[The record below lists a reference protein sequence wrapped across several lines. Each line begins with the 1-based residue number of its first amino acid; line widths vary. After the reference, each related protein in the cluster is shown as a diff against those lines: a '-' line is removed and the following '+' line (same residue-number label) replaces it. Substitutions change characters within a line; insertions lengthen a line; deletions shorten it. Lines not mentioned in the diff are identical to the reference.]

1 MHRNVLTT
9 LLPVLQVNASASGIK
24 CQICHV
30 VFLNQSAIT
39 DHYNSEHSGLAIA
52 HYAQRGQGAHAC
64 DVCDKRYTTKQ
75 SLQRHMATVHAVGE
89 AQTFKCDVCSREF
102 NVKSNLTAHIKRM
115 HNS

>member
-1 MHRNVLTT
+1 MHGIVLTT
-9 LLPVLQVNASASGIK
+9 LLPVLQAKASGIK

-39 DHYNSEHSGLAIA
+39 DHYNSEHKGLAIA

-75 SLQRHMATVHAVGE
+75 SLQRHRATVHAVGE
-89 AQTFKCDVCSREF
+89 ALTFKCDVCSREF
-102 NVKSNLTAHIKRM
+102 NVKSNLFAHIKRM
-115 HNS
+115 HKS